1 MPYSNMTFNVSTG
14 LAFVV
19 NDFVQVSYDANN
31 YIIGR
36 VVSYDSG
43 TGVLVITPYDYKGS
57 GSYSSWTVSLTG
69 YNGTAATSGTS
80 SISATAGTAGT
91 AGTSATV
98 GTSGES
104 DSSGTSGTAATSG
117 TSASAGSSG
126 TGGSSGTAGDSAQSG
141 TTGTSGTSGSSGTS
155 AESGTSGS
163 SGTNG
168 SSATTGASGGSG
180 TSGSSGSSASS
191 GVSGT
196 SGSSGVNGPTGS
208 TGPTGTQGP
217 TGSTG
222 SSGVSGVNGPT
233 GATGPQ
239 GPQGLTGFQGPT
251 GPIGATGGPGPQ
263 GPTGPQGAQG
273 PQGPSN
279 SNNQSLNASN
289 NAVFEG
295 GVTTSQWYT
304 AQRFYQGG
312 HRGMISPS
320 TPTFFGEGF
329 GWYTFASIG
338 STYFFT
344 VSTEEVKTNI
354 EPFTASAMNL
364 IDSTEIVT
372 YKYELDGQDDTT
384 RIGFIAEDTPEELAT
399 SKHDRIDI
407 NSSLGVMIKALQELD
422 AKLAEKEKLYI

>member
-180 TSGSSGSSASS
+180 TSGSSG
-191 GVSGT
+191 
-196 SGSSGVNGPTGS
+196 VNGPTGS

-289 NAVFEG
+289 NSVFEG

-354 EPFTASAMNL
+354 EPFTASAMDL